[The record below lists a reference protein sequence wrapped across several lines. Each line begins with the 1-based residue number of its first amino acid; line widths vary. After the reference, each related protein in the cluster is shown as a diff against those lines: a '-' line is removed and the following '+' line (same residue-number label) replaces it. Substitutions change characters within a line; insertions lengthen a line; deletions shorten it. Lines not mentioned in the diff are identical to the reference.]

1 MTMAQTDEQVIA
13 RVREGETALFEIIM
27 RRYNQRLFRAARAI
41 LRNDSEAEDAVQQAY
56 LSAYAHLDQFAG
68 EARFSTWLTRIAV
81 NEALRRG
88 RKRERLAEVDLGEQ
102 GAVMTTPEDQTAAHE
117 LTGLLEAAIDH
128 LPDTYRVVIML
139 REVQELST
147 AETAECLA
155 VSEEAVKVRL
165 HRAKLLL
172 RERMAERLEA
182 KAPHAFPFL
191 GARCDRMVAT
201 VMAAIAQ
208 RRIA

>member
-1 MTMAQTDEQVIA
+1 MSMAPTDEQVIE
-13 RVREGETALFEIIM
+13 RVREGETALFEVIM
-27 RRYNQRLFRAARAI
+27 RRHNQRLFRTARAI

-56 LSAYAHLDQFAG
+56 LSAYSHLDQFAG
-68 EARFSTWLTRIAV
+68 DARFSTWLTRIAV

-88 RKRERLAEVDLGEQ
+88 RKRDRLAEVDLGEE
-102 GAVMTTPEDQTAAHE
+102 GVVMSTPEDQTARHE

-128 LPDTYRVVIML
+128 LPETYRVVIML

-147 AETAECLA
+147 AETAECLSL
-155 VSEEAVKVRL
+155 SEEAVKVRL

-172 RERMAERLEA
+172 RESMAERMEA
-182 KAPHAFPFL
+182 KAPDAFSFL
-191 GARCDRMVAT
+191 GARCDRMVAM

-208 RRIA
+208 RRTA